1 MHDLDYS
8 VPGPGDWVLLM
19 LEKRNLKSREEEVVK
34 SLRLTELERGRP
46 GACGVT
52 MLLLSWLCLSC
63 TEPRTRHSAGCSL

>member
-8 VPGPGDWVLLM
+8 VPGPGDWVLLV
-19 LEKRNLKSREEEVVK
+19 LEKRNLKSKEEEVK

-52 MLLLSWLCLSC
+52 MLLLSPPCLSC
-63 TEPRTRHSAGCSL
+63 PEPRTRHSAGCSL